1 MQGSDKHGPALDD
14 ELSKEP
20 VDVEDLPRVDLDT
33 GTPEGMTLRDLDDR
47 AALAA
52 LLGKEFWPALGESVQ
67 RRVSESLGPD
77 KLRDLVARLQKHKAY
92 ASLGEAWAEIAGE
105 PLERRF

>member
-1 MQGSDKHGPALDD
+1 MQGSDKHGPVLDD

-20 VDVEDLPRVDLDT
+20 VALEDLPWVDADT
-33 GTPEGMTLRDLDDR
+33 GTPEGMTHRDLDDR

-52 LLGKEFWPALGESVQ
+52 LLGKEFWPALGETVQ

-77 KLRDLVARLQKHKAY
+77 KLRDLVARLAKHKAY
-92 ASLGEAWAEIAGE
+92 ASLGEAWADITNE